1 MSTRPSPQPKGNTA
15 KAAAKRL
22 RPFGDYFV
30 IAAVTLVLLALWEAA
45 VRFWEVPQF
54 VLPPPTDVIRRLAA
68 DFTSGVLI
76 GHFVTTLIEVVL
88 GFAFAAIIGV
98 GLGCAIGLVS
108 MVERIVYPYVLA
120 LQTIPKVALAPLMI
134 IWVGFGI
141 QSKIVT
147 AGLIAFFPILVNV
160 VAGIKTVEPRR
171 ILLMRALKASPWQ
184 TFIKVR
190 LPSMLPYLFA
200 GFEVGIIFAVIGAIV
215 GEFLGSSRGLGSLVI
230 QRQAAIDVAG
240 VFSVLFYLSVMGI
253 ALNLILRSI
262 ARRYAFWSHRGDVG
276 EHSA

>member
-1 MSTRPSPQPKGNTA
+1 
-15 KAAAKRL
+15 
-22 RPFGDYFV
+22 V
-30 IAAVTLVLLALWEAA
+30 
-45 VRFWEVPQF
+45 
-54 VLPPPTDVIRRLAA
+54 
-68 DFTSGVLI
+68 
-76 GHFVTTLIEVVL
+76 
-88 GFAFAAIIGV
+88 
-98 GLGCAIGLVS
+98 
-108 MVERIVYPYVLA
+108 VERIVYPYVLA
-120 LQTIPKVALAPLMI
+120 LQTIPKVAIAPLMI

-160 VAGIKTVEPRR
+160 IVGLKTVEPRR
-171 ILLMRALKASPWQ
+171 ILLMRALKANGWQ
-184 TFIKVR
+184 TFVKVR

-200 GFEVGIIFAVIGAIV
+200 GFEVGIIFAIIGAIV

-240 VFSVLFYLSVMGI
+240 VFSILFYLSVMGI

-262 ARRYAFWSHRGDVG
+262 AKRYAFWSQRSDAG

>member
-1 MSTRPSPQPKGNTA
+1 MSGEPSPAP
-15 KAAAKRL
+15 KAANAVKRL
-22 RPFGDYFV
+22 RALGDYAV
-30 IAAVTLVLLALWEAA
+30 IVAVSVILLIVWEGA
-45 VRFWEVPQF
+45 VRYWDVPQF
-54 VLPPPTDVIRRLAA
+54 VLPPPTTVVARLAA

-88 GFAFAAIIGV
+88 GFVLAAVLGV
-98 GLGCAIGLVS
+98 GLGCAIGLVPA
-108 MVERIVYPYVLA
+108 VERIVYPYVLA

-160 VAGIKTVEPRR
+160 VAGIKTVDPRR

-184 TFIKVR
+184 TFLKVR

-200 GFEVGIIFAVIGAIV
+200 GFEVGIIFAIIGAIV
-215 GEFLGSSRGLGSLVI
+215 GEFLGSARGLGSLVI

-262 ARRYAFWSHRGDVG
+262 ARRYAFWSQRSD

>member
-1 MSTRPSPQPKGNTA
+1 MNTA
-15 KAAAKRL
+15 KARARRL
-22 RPFGDYFV
+22 GRLADYSV
-30 IAAVTLVLLALWEAA
+30 VAAVTVVLFMLWEGA

-54 VLPPPTDVIRRLAA
+54 VLPAPTDVASRLVT
-68 DFTSGVLI
+68 DFTSGVLTV
-76 GHFVTTLIEVVL
+76 HFFTTLAEVVL
-88 GFAFAAIIGV
+88 GFVLAAILGV
-98 GLGCAIGLVS
+98 GLGCAIGLVPV
-108 MVERIVYPYVLA
+108 VERVVYPYVLA
-120 LQTIPKVALAPLMI
+120 LQTIPKVAIAPLMI

-160 VAGIKTVEPRR
+160 IVGLKTVEPRR
-171 ILLMRALKASPWQ
+171 ILLMRALKASGWQ
-184 TFIKVR
+184 TFLKVR

-200 GFEVGIIFAVIGAIV
+200 GFEVGIIFAIIGAIV
-215 GEFLGSSRGLGSLVI
+215 GEFIGSSRGLGSLVI

-240 VFSVLFYLSVMGI
+240 VFSILFYLSVMGI

-262 ARRYAFWSHRGDVG
+262 AKRYAFWSQRSDAG

>member
-1 MSTRPSPQPKGNTA
+1 MSNQPSPKPKGKTA
-15 KAAAKRL
+15 KAAAR
-22 RPFGDYFV
+22 RFGPFGDYFV
-30 IAAVTLVLLALWEAA
+30 IAAVTVVLLALWEAA

-54 VLPPPTDVIRRLAA
+54 VLPPPSDVLGRLAI

-76 GHFVTTLIEVVL
+76 GHFITTLIEVVL
-88 GFAFAAIIGV
+88 GFALAAILGV
-98 GLGCAIGLVS
+98 GLGCAIGLVP
-108 MVERIVYPYVLA
+108 VVVRFVYPFVLA
-120 LQTIPKVALAPLMI
+120 LLTIAKVALAPLMI

-171 ILLMRALKASPWQ
+171 ILLMRSLKASPWQ
-184 TFIKVR
+184 TFIKAR

-240 VFSVLFYLSVMGI
+240 VFSVLVYLSVMGI

-262 ARRYAFWSHRGDVG
+262 AKRYAFWSHRSDAG

>member
-1 MSTRPSPQPKGNTA
+1 MQL
-15 KAAAKRL
+15 KRL
-22 RPFGDYFV
+22 
-30 IAAVTLVLLALWEAA
+30 LA
-45 VRFWEVPQF
+45 F
-54 VLPPPTDVIRRLAA
+54 AA

-76 GHFVTTLIEVVL
+76 GHFITTLVEVVA
-88 GFAFAAIIGV
+88 GFGLAAIIGV

-108 MVERIVYPYVLA
+108 VVERIVYPYVLA
-120 LQTIPKVALAPLMI
+120 LQTIPKVAIAPLMI

-200 GFEVGIIFAVIGAIV
+200 GFEVGIMFAVIGAIV

-262 ARRYAFWSHRGDVG
+262 AKRYAFWSHRSDAG

>member
-1 MSTRPSPQPKGNTA
+1 MSARPSS
-15 KAAAKRL
+15 KR
-22 RPFGDYFV
+22 RSPVGDYLV
-30 IAAVTLVLLALWEAA
+30 IAVVTAVLLVIWEAA
-45 VRFWEVPQF
+45 VRFWQIPQF
-54 VLPPPTDVIRRLAA
+54 VLPPPSAVLRRIAG
-68 DFTSGVLI
+68 DFTDGVMI
-76 GHFVTTLIEVVL
+76 GHFVTTLVEVVA
-88 GFAFAAIIGV
+88 GFALAVAIGV
-98 GLGCAIGLVS
+98 GLGCAIGLVPV
-108 MVERIVYPYVLA
+108 VERIVYPYVLA

-147 AGLIAFFPILVNV
+147 AGLIAFFPVLVNV
-160 VAGIKTVEPRR
+160 VAGLKTVEPRR
-171 ILLMRALKASPWQ
+171 VLLMRALKASPWQ

-200 GFEVGIIFAVIGAIV
+200 GLEVGIIFAVIGAIV

-240 VFSVLFYLSVMGI
+240 VFSILVYLSVMGI

-262 ARRYAFWSHRGDVG
+262 ARRYAFWSHRSDAG
-276 EHSA
+276 EHGA

>member
-1 MSTRPSPQPKGNTA
+1 MSAQPSSGPKGETA
-15 KAAAKRL
+15 KAAARRL
-22 RPFGDYFV
+22 GRLGDYGV
-30 IAAVTLVLLALWEAA
+30 IAVVTLALLILWEAA

-54 VLPPPTDVIRRLAA
+54 VLPPPTEVLKRLVA
-68 DFTSGVLI
+68 DLTSGAVI
-76 GHFVTTLIEVVL
+76 GHFTTTLVEVVL
-88 GFAFAAIIGV
+88 GFVLAAILGV
-98 GLGCAIGLVS
+98 GLGCAIGLVPA
-108 MVERIVYPYVLA
+108 VERIVYPYVLA

-215 GEFLGSSRGLGSLVI
+215 GEFLGSSHGLGSLVI

-253 ALNLILRSI
+253 ALNLILRVI
-262 ARRYAFWSHRGDVG
+262 AKRYAFWSHREDAG